1 MRQERG
7 LSQRQLGEIFHV
19 CNQTIS
25 FWESGSREPNLDN
38 LLLIAKYFE
47 VCVDDLLNGKI

>member
-25 FWESGSREPNLDN
+25 FWESGSREPSLDN